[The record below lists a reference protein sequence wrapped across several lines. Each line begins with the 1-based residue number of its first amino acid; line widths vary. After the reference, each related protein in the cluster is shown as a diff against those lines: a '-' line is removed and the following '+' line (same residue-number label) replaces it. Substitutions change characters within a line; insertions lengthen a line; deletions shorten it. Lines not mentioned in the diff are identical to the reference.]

1 MIPNNGL
8 NFENHLDNDEII
20 ENNVDEEI
28 NSDII
33 LNSEESNLDEKIVS
47 EDEVSD
53 NIVQE
58 SNPNALE
65 DSSSSKNETVETNCL
80 ALTVRK
86 DYNLSIVKNTILTTF
101 RFSWKIAFSTLILNI
116 LKLFL

>member
-86 DYNLSIVKNTILTTF
+86 DYSLSIFKNSIFTSIRMSIKVAFATF
-101 RFSWKIAFSTLILNI
+101 ILNI
-116 LKLFL
+116 LNLFF